1 MTTIFALASGSV
13 PAAIAVLRVSG
24 PDASAIAGRVHG
36 LPEPR
41 RASLRRLLDPAD
53 GTLIDRALVLWSPGP
68 GTATGED
75 VLEWHLHG
83 GPAVV
88 RAAEALLASLGAR
101 PAEPG
106 EFTRRAFANGRLD
119 LTEVE
124 GLAELVAADSEAAR
138 RAALAQ
144 ADGAL
149 SRRVAEW
156 QAATL
161 ELSARIEALIDFDDE
176 DDVGGDMTPIL
187 SDAAALRGEL
197 TEALRSPSAERLREG
212 ARVVL
217 AGVPNAGKSSLFNAL
232 VGRDAAIVTEVA
244 GTTRDVLEA
253 AVEWDGV
260 PVLLIDTAGRR
271 ATEDRVERIGVERA
285 EAAAAKA
292 DLVLWL
298 DDGPAPDGALALHP
312 RADVRGPAPDG
323 RLAVSVVTGEGLV
336 PLRRAILERLA
347 PLMPGRGQMA
357 LTARQR
363 AAIAA
368 AAEAL
373 DALNPDPLLAAESLR
388 QVRAAWDRLTGRAGT
403 EEMLDALF
411 GRFCIGK

>member
-13 PAAIAVLRVSG
+13 PAAIAVMRVSG
-24 PDASAIAGRVHG
+24 PEAGAIAGRVHG

-41 RASLRRLLDPAD
+41 RASLRRLVDPAH

-88 RAAEALLASLGAR
+88 RAAGALLASLGAR

-106 EFTRRAFANGRLD
+106 EFTRRAFAGGRLD

-149 SRRVAEW
+149 SRRVACW
-156 QAATL
+156 QAVTL
-161 ELSARIEALIDFDDE
+161 ELSARVEALIDFDDE
-176 DDVGGDMTPIL
+176 DDIGGDMAPIL
-187 SDAAALRGEL
+187 ADAAALRDEL
-197 TEALRSPSAERLREG
+197 TEALRSPSAERLRDG
-212 ARVVL
+212 ARVVF
-217 AGVPNAGKSSLFNAL
+217 AGAPNAGKSSLFNAL
-232 VGRDAAIVTEVA
+232 TGRDAAIVTEVA

-260 PVLLIDTAGRR
+260 PILLIDTAGRR
-271 ATEDRVERIGVERA
+271 ATADPVERIGVERA
-285 EAAAAKA
+285 EAAAAAA

-298 DDGPAPDGALALHP
+298 DDGAAPEGALALHP
-312 RADVRGPAPDG
+312 RADIREPAPEG
-323 RLAVSVVTGEGLV
+323 RLAVSVTTGEGLAW
-336 PLRRAILERLA
+336 RC
-347 PLMPGRGQMA
+347 
-357 LTARQR
+357 ARPFSTVSPR
-363 AAIAA
+363 
-368 AAEAL
+368 
-373 DALNPDPLLAAESLR
+373 
-388 QVRAAWDRLTGRAGT
+388 
-403 EEMLDALF
+403 
-411 GRFCIGK
+411 